1 VKFPARAVARFLLK
15 VDIDPRG
22 CWIWTG
28 DIGRGGY
35 GRLKVNGR
43 NVAAHRF
50 AYELFVGPIPEDRP
64 QIDHVRDRGCTS
76 RACVNPWHLEPVT
89 NAENHARGERA
100 NATHC
105 VNGHPY
111 DEVNTY
117 VRPARA
123 GKRRERQ
130 CRRCNAD
137 AQIRYRNSRKEAA

>member
-76 RACVNPWHLEPVT
+76 RACVNPW
-89 NAENHARGERA
+89 
-100 NATHC
+100 
-105 VNGHPY
+105 
-111 DEVNTY
+111 
-117 VRPARA
+117 PARA